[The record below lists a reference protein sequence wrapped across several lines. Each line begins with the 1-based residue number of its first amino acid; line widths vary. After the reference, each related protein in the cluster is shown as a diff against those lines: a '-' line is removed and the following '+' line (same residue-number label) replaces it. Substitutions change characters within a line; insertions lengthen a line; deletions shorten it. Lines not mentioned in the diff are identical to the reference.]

1 MLSIHNDEYNKFKD
15 DTDKKINLINKKLN
29 RLEDKINIIIDNSD
43 EHRVLNKKI
52 ENIEKML
59 LILTGSNEEIL
70 KKIDCNSIDEKN
82 NITKK
87 TYKDIRIEQFNMN
100 KDIILECL
108 RMHSLEGDV
117 KLFKIL
123 YLKDVS
129 KEYYPLKYI
138 NKKDFKYMNDNIW
151 HDDNGTYIKDIILK
165 KNIARCYLKVN
176 TMENVINNG
185 DFIQHQQHISKL
197 SDEKYQDKWLNK
209 IKLLIKI

>member
-1 MLSIHNDEYNKFKD
+1 
-15 DTDKKINLINKKLN
+15 
-29 RLEDKINIIIDNSD
+29 
-43 EHRVLNKKI
+43 
-52 ENIEKML
+52 ML
-59 LILTGSNEEIL
+59 LILTGSNQQIL
-70 KKIDCNSIDEKN
+70 KKIDCNCIYEKN

-151 HDDNGTYIKDIILK
+151 HDDNGTYIKDIILN